1 MSQED
6 CKRMAI
12 PATPRLMTTTEAP
25 VRGPVVVP
33 AEPDIERDLDREAL
47 LRLVPPFKVIVWDN
61 DYNTFEEVTRILLRA
76 VPGMTVDRAVE
87 LTYEIHE
94 SGSAVP
100 YAGPKEQA
108 EAVAATI
115 ATIGIKVTV
124 EPE

>member
-1 MSQED
+1 
-6 CKRMAI
+6 
-12 PATPRLMTTTEAP
+12 MTTTEAP
-25 VRGPVVVP
+25 VGEP
-33 AEPDIERDLDREAL
+33 AVTPADPDTERDLDRDAL
-47 LRLVPPFKVIVWDN
+47 LRLIPPFKVIVWDN
-61 DYNTFEEVTRILLRA
+61 DFNTFEEVIRILLKA

-87 LTYEIHE
+87 LTNEIHE

-100 YAGPKEQA
+100 YVGPKEQA